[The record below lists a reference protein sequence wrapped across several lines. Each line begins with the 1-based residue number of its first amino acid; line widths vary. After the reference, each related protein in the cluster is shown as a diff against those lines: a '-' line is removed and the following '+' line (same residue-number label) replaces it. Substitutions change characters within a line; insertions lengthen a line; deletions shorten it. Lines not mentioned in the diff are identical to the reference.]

1 MTFGEAIREARS
13 ALGESQKNLAGQ
25 LKKED
30 GTPISP
36 QYLNDIELDRRMP
49 PAYLIDQ
56 LAKRLKLEGDY
67 LYVLAGQLPTDI
79 RVGRY
84 DPAHVQAA
92 FRALR
97 QKRK

>member
-1 MTFGEAIREARS
+1 MTFGEAIREARRV
-13 ALGESQKNLAGQ
+13 LEVSQKDLAAQ

-36 QYLNDIELDRRMP
+36 QYLNDIELDRRVP

-67 LYVLAGQLPTDI
+67 LYVLAGQLPADI
-79 RVGRY
+79 RAGRY
-84 DPAHVQAA
+84 QPKSVQAA
-92 FRALR
+92 LRAFRRSLR
-97 QKRK
+97 